1 MSSVG
6 IIGAGKV
13 SIVLAQLAA
22 KAGYDVYIAGSGAPD
37 KIALTVSVLVP
48 GAVALTSEEVAQKAD
63 LIILAIPLGRYKELP
78 KDALKGKLV
87 IDAMNYWWEID
98 GDRPD
103 LINPNMS
110 SSEVV
115 QAFLSESRVVKAFSH
130 IGYHDLYDETRPEG
144 SPERKAVAIAG
155 DKPEDTKTVAGF
167 VNDLGFDPVIV
178 GTLADGIKLQ
188 PGGAVFGAHVT
199 AAALQKMIWG
209 N

>member
-155 DKPEDTKTVAGF
+155 DEPEDTKTVAGF

-199 AAALQKMIWG
+199 ASALQKMI
-209 N
+209 

>member
-144 SPERKAVAIAG
+144 SPDRKAVAIAG
-155 DKPEDTKTVAGF
+155 DEPEDTKAVAGF

-188 PGGAVFGAHVT
+188 PGGAVIGAHVT

>member
-48 GAVALTSEEVAQKAD
+48 GAVALTSEEVAQKAG

-155 DKPEDTKTVAGF
+155 DEPGDTKTVAGF